1 MSDKKMI
8 TVLGATGTQGG
19 GVARALLAD
28 GEFAVRA
35 VTRNAASPKARNV
48 AELGAEVVEASL
60 TDEGSL
66 RAAFAGAYGA
76 FIVTPFWEH
85 RLPARELIEVEN
97 LIGAAQSAGVRHVVW
112 SSLEDTREAISAD
125 DDRMPILE
133 DVYRVPHFDVKG
145 GSADALFAKSGLPTN
160 YLRMSF
166 YWDNLITLM
175 KPQRD
180 PDGTLA
186 LHLPIGDTAIA
197 GASSHDLGQAVL
209 RVLQQP
215 SETIGATL
223 AVAGEYLTGEQTAA
237 ALSAVVGE
245 PVAYRPP
252 THDQFRGFGF
262 PGAVELGNMFQYYTE
277 FSEYYNGR
285 RELEAAHALNP
296 NWLSLDDFLAAHRDE
311 LAPAS
316 RVASEL
322 P

>member
-1 MSDKKMI
+1 MSEKEVI
-8 TVLGATGTQGG
+8 TVLSATGTQGG

-35 VTRNAASPKARNV
+35 VTRDNASPKARRL

-60 TDEGSL
+60 TDVDSL
-66 RAAFAGAYGA
+66 RAAFKEAYGA
-76 FIVTPFWEH
+76 FMVTPFWEH
-85 RLPARELIEVEN
+85 RSPARELVEVEN
-97 LIGAAQSAGVRHVVW
+97 LIQAAQPAGLRHVVW
-112 SSLEDTREAISAD
+112 STLEDTREAIPAD
-125 DDRMPILE
+125 DDRMPMLE

-145 GSADALFAKSGLPTN
+145 GAADALFAKSGLPTT

-186 LHLPIGDTAIA
+186 LHLPIGGTAVA
-197 GASSHDLGQAVL
+197 GASSDDLGQAVL
-209 RVLQQP
+209 RVLRQP

-223 AVAGEYLTGEQTAA
+223 AVASEYLTGEQIAA
-237 ALSAVVGE
+237 ALSTVIGE

-252 THDQFRGFGF
+252 SHDQFRSFGF

-277 FSEYYNGR
+277 FSEYYNGHR
-285 RELEAAHALNP
+285 DLEASRALNP
-296 NWLSLDDFLAAHRDE
+296 KWLSLTDFLAAHRDE
-311 LAPAS
+311 LMPDHTA
-316 RVASEL
+316 REL
-322 P
+322 T